1 MDSNYYL
8 NPFFLIIC
16 RFLKNHSFDRL
27 KYHSDELIVI
37 TNTGLKKMGKKKS
50 QQIQKEA
57 ETLGFKNFQ
66 KYTFFGQRKGGAVFK
81 KDTRRHTFKHNMPG
95 FLIRIIEWLESIDPS
110 TQESESGGGRN
121 ITFYLLSPQA
131 GVYIEVDDKIAGALD
146 IPGNHVY
153 KMDIYGQNEDLVR
166 QIVKTINDQWKEGII
181 AHLDLNKI
189 EKKFKISSDDVINSW
204 NQFLT

>member
-1 MDSNYYL
+1 
-8 NPFFLIIC
+8 
-16 RFLKNHSFDRL
+16 
-27 KYHSDELIVI
+27 
-37 TNTGLKKMGKKKS
+37 MGKKKAKE
-50 QQIQKEA
+50 IQKEA
-57 ETLGFKNFQ
+57 ETLGFKNLQ
-66 KYTFFGQRKGGAVFK
+66 KYTFFGSRKGAIILKTETK
-81 KDTRRHTFKHNMPG
+81 KRTFKHNIPK
-95 FLIRIIEWLESIDPS
+95 FIIKIIEWLESIDPS

-166 QIVKTINDQWKEGII
+166 QIVKIINDRWKEGII
-181 AHLDLNKI
+181 AHLDLKKI